1 MLWKFTGAYNGFP
14 AYGPNNGAN
23 VDVLGVSQFLIQSGR
38 IVQEVRLF
46 DEIALRTQIYS
57 YGSGERDRHRQHLL
71 SPTALSH
78 HTTRKEVPAMTTDV
92 LVEAGELE
100 RRTVRRT
107 DWVSS
112 NTAFIDCRTPGS
124 DRKDNYAFIG
134 PGVSQSS
141 DQFVNLTELHGFNV
155 GAAGMPNGV
164 TNNLHL
170 HFTAEVFIN
179 FGGTFRVR
187 WGVDGKQG
195 EYISQRRRHHLGADL
210 DLPRLHQRGPR
221 RRHPAHLPRA
231 GRDRRHHLG
240 TVGAPRRREARA
252 AADRRQPAD
261 RHRRR

>member
-1 MLWKFTGAYNGFP
+1 MSSSKP
-14 AYGPNNGAN
+14 ASWNAAPFAA
-23 VDVLGVSQFLIQSGR
+23 R
-38 IVQEVRLF
+38 
-46 DEIALRTQIYS
+46 
-57 YGSGERDRHRQHLL
+57 
-71 SPTALSH
+71 
-78 HTTRKEVPAMTTDV
+78 
-92 LVEAGELE
+92 
-100 RRTVRRT
+100 
-107 DWVSS
+107 DWVSCH
-112 NTAFIDCRTPGS
+112 TAFIDCRTPGS
-124 DRKDNYAFIG
+124 DRKENYAFIG
-134 PGVSQSS
+134 SGVSQNS

-195 EYISQRRRHHLGADL
+195 EYISHDGDIISVPTWIFRGFTNEGPDDGILLTVLG
-210 DLPRLHQRGPR
+210 P
-221 RRHPAHLPRA
+221 

-240 TVGAPRRREARA
+240 AVGAPRRREVRA